1 MQTVNLPVDSMKTQI
16 LCGYKNPTKQVQIL
30 RMETTV
36 RGYFER
42 VIFPGEYCLFV
53 GESNI
58 DLEVYSS
65 GDPTRI
71 EMEKIPCDALK
82 VEETE

>member
-1 MQTVNLPVDSMKTQI
+1 MQTVNFPVDSIKREI

-42 VIFPGEYCLFV
+42 VVFPGEYCLFV
-53 GESNI
+53 GESST

-71 EMEKIPCDALK
+71 ELEKVLCDTLK
-82 VEETE
+82 VEEIE

>member
-1 MQTVNLPVDSMKTQI
+1 MQTVDLPVESIKTEI
-16 LCGYKNPTKQVQIL
+16 LCSYKNTTKQVQIL
-30 RMETTV
+30 RMESTL

-42 VIFPGEYCLFV
+42 VVFPGEYCLFL
-53 GESNI
+53 GESNT

-71 EMEKIPCDALK
+71 ELEKIPCASLK

>member
-1 MQTVNLPVDSMKTQI
+1 MQTVHLPVDSLKTEI
-16 LCGYKNPTKQVQIL
+16 LCSYKNPTRQVQIL
-30 RMETTV
+30 RLQSTI

-42 VIFPGEYCLFV
+42 VVFPGEYCIFV
-53 GESNI
+53 GESHT

-71 EMEKIPCDALK
+71 ELEKIPCNSLK

>member
-1 MQTVNLPVDSMKTQI
+1 MQTIKLAVDSIKTEI

-36 RGYFER
+36 QGYFER

-53 GESNI
+53 GESNQ

-71 EMEKIPCDALK
+71 ELEKIPCDTLK

>member
-1 MQTVNLPVDSMKTQI
+1 MQTVNLPVESIKTEI
-16 LCGYKNPTKQVQIL
+16 LCSYKNLTKQLQIL

-42 VIFPGEYCLFV
+42 VVFPGEYCLFV

-58 DLEVYSS
+58 DLEIYSS

-71 EMEKIPCDALK
+71 ELEKIPCDSLK
-82 VEETE
+82 VEEAD